1 MNATEARKYLGVS
14 SSTFYQWV
22 NKGSIPYSMIDGVRR
37 YSKLELTKTMKKNNF
52 RKEPE
57 MSKIVSEI
65 TIKVNNAKELQEL
78 NLKIKKAIQLNEEL
92 KGVLRDIQKTKL
104 AITTEASQPSNSKS
118 TEDESNASDK
128 ENCIADSIIYQL
140 NKYDLNYINWGNIAN
155 KIEQQLSPYEP
166 LA

>member
-1 MNATEARKYLGVS
+1 MA
-14 SSTFYQWV
+14 
-22 NKGSIPYSMIDGVRR
+22 
-37 YSKLELTKTMKKNNF
+37 
-52 RKEPE
+52 
-57 MSKIVSEI
+57 KIEGEI

-78 NLKIKKAIQLNEEL
+78 NLNIKKAIQLNEEL
-92 KGVLRDIQKTKL
+92 KGVLRNIQKTKL
-104 AITTEASQPSNSKS
+104 TITTEASQLSNSKS

-140 NKYDLNYINWGNIAN
+140 NKYDFDYINWENIAN

>member
-1 MNATEARKYLGVS
+1 
-14 SSTFYQWV
+14 
-22 NKGSIPYSMIDGVRR
+22 
-37 YSKLELTKTMKKNNF
+37 
-52 RKEPE
+52 

-78 NLKIKKAIQLNEEL
+78 NLNIKKAIQLNNKLNDVL
-92 KGVLRDIQKTKL
+92 KDIQRTKL
-104 AITTEASQPSNSKS
+104 TITTEASQLSNSKS
-118 TEDESNASDK
+118 TEDESSASDK

>member
-1 MNATEARKYLGVS
+1 
-14 SSTFYQWV
+14 
-22 NKGSIPYSMIDGVRR
+22 
-37 YSKLELTKTMKKNNF
+37 
-52 RKEPE
+52 

-78 NLKIKKAIQLNEEL
+78 NLNIKKAIQLNEEL

-104 AITTEASQPSNSKS
+104 AITTEASQPSNFKS

-140 NKYDLNYINWGNIAN
+140 NKYGLDYINWENIAN